1 MPVFS
6 YLWKL
11 PIGYHIDDKI
21 GRTLIVVVAHKI
33 RLEFANTQPK
43 AKMTVKTRIEF
54 KKGKSEGNRA
64 AIASRIIK
72 ILGVQ
77 EAHDLDLRL
86 GASLVC
92 SLVLGF
98 VLVTASGCST
108 IKTQHFSNPALQFAP
123 FPEEIIPAEEVSEID
138 SSPLGFITPLQFKES
153 FDWPVDQARL
163 TRGFLPNARPRP
175 HLGLDLADRKGTP
188 VLAANDGY
196 VIYAGSG
203 FRGYGRFIIIE
214 HEGEWA
220 SFYGHLDKILIKQGT
235 FIHKGD
241 LIGQMGRT
249 GRATGTHLH
258 FELRHDRK
266 AIDPIAFLPQE
277 THASNN

>member
-1 MPVFS
+1 M
-6 YLWKL
+6 
-11 PIGYHIDDKI
+11 
-21 GRTLIVVVAHKI
+21 LIK
-33 RLEFANTQPK
+33 ANFEIKK
-43 AKMTVKTRIEF
+43 AN
-54 KKGKSEGNRA
+54 SEGN
-64 AIASRIIK
+64 SRLISTSTLFN

-77 EAHDLDLRL
+77 EARDWDLHL
-86 GASLVC
+86 GRSLIC
-92 SLVLGF
+92 NLALGF
-98 VLVTASGCST
+98 ILVIASGCST

-123 FPEEIIPAEEVSEID
+123 FPEEIIPAEEVSEIE
-138 SSPLGFITPLQFKES
+138 SSPLGFFTPLHFKES

-188 VLAANDGY
+188 VLATNDGY